1 MLQMDSQFNKL
12 RQAYSDNYIQFKVTG
27 SSKYQSAYQ
36 SAQQGL
42 DSIID
47 QLSQAVN
54 TDKKGMADFYKSG
67 VEQKLQQM
75 DQNNKQLQRGILTEK
90 DEVTAARLRQNNLP
104 PPPPSVTTTQWIAL
118 GVLVAASLGLSVL

>member
-27 SSKYQSAYQ
+27 NSNYQTAYQ

-47 QLSQAVN
+47 QVSQAVKS
-54 TDKKGMADFYKSG
+54 DKKGMADFYKSG
-67 VEQKLQQM
+67 VEQRLQQL
-75 DQNNKQLQRGILTEK
+75 DQNNKQLQRGIISEK
-90 DEVTAARLRQNNLP
+90 DEITAAHMRENNLP
-104 PPPPSVTTTQWIAL
+104 PAPGITTTQWVAL